1 MAIDAKELYQRIDEF
16 MDKEV
21 VIQGWIRNHRKQKEF
36 GFIDFSDGT
45 CFQHIQIVYDDK
57 LEDFLEIQK
66 FHVGSAIEVVGRV
79 VASPK
84 EVQAFEIQAKEVIL
98 LGDCPED
105 YPIQPK
111 KHSREFLREQAYLRP
126 RTNLF
131 QAVFR
136 VRSVAAYAIHSYF
149 QERGYVYFH
158 APLITASDCEGAGEM
173 FHVTCFD
180 LEHVPMEDGKVL
192 YNQDMFQTA
201 ASLTVSGQL
210 EAETFALAYKK
221 TYTFGPTF
229 RAENSNTKVH
239 ANEFWMIEPEI
250 AFCDLEQDMEI
261 MEEMLKFVVSYV
273 LEHCAA
279 EMKFLDQFVEKGL
292 ILKLEKLI
300 NSKFTRVTHKEVIDI
315 LQKADVK
322 WEFEPVQ
329 GEDIAKEHEK
339 YITEYFDG
347 PVFITD
353 WPKDIKAFYMK
364 QNPDGETVAAVDL
377 EVPGAGEIMGGS
389 QREED
394 YDKLVARMDELGM
407 DKKELDWYLNL
418 RRFGGCVHSGFGM
431 GFERLLIYLT
441 GVENIRDV
449 IPYPRTPGNCSF

>member
-1 MAIDAKELYQRIDEF
+1 MAIDAKELYEKNDEY

-21 VIQGWIRNHRKQKEF
+21 TLEGWIRNHRKQKEF

-45 CFQHIQIVYDDK
+45 CFKHIQVVYDDK
-57 LEDFLEIQK
+57 LEDFEEIQK
-66 FHVGSAIEVVGRV
+66 YHVGSAIRVVGTV
-79 VASPK
+79 VKSPK
-84 EVQAFEIQAKEVIL
+84 EGQPFEIQASEVIL
-98 LGDCPED
+98 LGECPED

-136 VRSVAAYAIHSYF
+136 VRSVAAYAIHKYF
-149 QERGYVYFH
+149 QDRGYVYFH

-173 FHVTCFD
+173 FHVTCLD
-180 LEHVPMEDGKVL
+180 LDNVPKVDGKVD
-192 YNQDMFQTA
+192 YSKDMFSKPT
-201 ASLTVSGQL
+201 SLTVSGQL

-250 AFCDLEQDMEI
+250 AFCDLNGDMEI
-261 MEEMLKFVVSYV
+261 MEEMLKYVVSYV
-273 LEHCAA
+273 LEHCKD
-279 EMKFLDQFVEKGL
+279 EMDFLDKFVEKGL
-292 ILKLEKLI
+292 LDKLTKLV

-322 WEFEPVQ
+322 WEFVPKQ

-407 DKKELDWYLNL
+407 DKDELDWYINL
-418 RRFGGCVHSGFGM
+418 RKYGGCVHSGFGM

-449 IPYPRTPGNCSF
+449 IPYPRTPGNCEF